1 MISYRK
7 LLAICEERKITSYTI
22 KKNNIVSQASWMSI
36 KNGGNIDTKTINAL
50 CRFLECQPGDIM
62 EYVSDE

>member
-7 LLAICEERKITSYTI
+7 LLTICNDNGVTSYVI
-22 KKNNIVSQASWMSI
+22 KKNNIISQASWQSI

-50 CRFLECQPGDIM
+50 CAWLHIQPGDMM
-62 EYVSDE
+62 EYLPDE